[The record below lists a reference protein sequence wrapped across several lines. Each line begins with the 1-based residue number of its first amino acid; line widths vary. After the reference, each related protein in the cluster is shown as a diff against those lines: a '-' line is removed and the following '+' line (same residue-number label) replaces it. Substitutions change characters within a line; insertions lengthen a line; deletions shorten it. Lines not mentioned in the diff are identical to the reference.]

1 LIEAYKGVANFAA
14 EALQES
20 LKATA
25 KTLGVKPGL
34 LVHPLRVAVTGSTVG
49 PSLYHLLEIVG
60 REKTLRRL
68 EKVLE
73 L

>member
-1 LIEAYKGVANFAA
+1 M
-14 EALQES
+14 
-20 LKATA
+20 
-25 KTLGVKPGL
+25 
-34 LVHPLRVAVTGSTVG
+34 LVHPLRVAVTGSTIG

-60 REKTLRRL
+60 REKILRRL